1 VFAHAYLP
9 YLHSID
15 PLGTHRR
22 YRRSAFVAQYF
33 FYKSFLLCTLQI
45 AHAFASA
52 FAGASLFD
60 SFALMTFNTFY
71 TSLQPVAYAL
81 DRDVPDDEG
90 DGGGGTAS
98 SLGAGLGSGRHA
110 VTRINHCTP
119 TNGQSSPPQTA
130 NQYSESNMSDFII
143 FSLLTLPI
151 IHHSICRA
159 LIMLPPLLLRRT
171 ASVRRV
177 AHGRA
182 LHVGIADWVAR
193 SRSLPGRR
201 HLCYHDGRVRL
212 FWWWLIQQ

>member
-1 VFAHAYLP
+1 MRARRRLRDRAVSVSAAAGARARARVVRFLHLNISPIFYFDEWPFNFLSFVHACLP

-81 DRDVPDDEG
+81 DRDVPDDDDG
-90 DGGGGTAS
+90 DGGGGGGTAS
-98 SLGAGLGSGRHA
+98 GLSSGLGSGMHTI
-110 VTRINHCTP
+110 TRINHYAP
-119 TNGQSSPPQTA
+119 TNRQ
-130 NQYSESNMSDFII
+130 
-143 FSLLTLPI
+143 
-151 IHHSICRA
+151 
-159 LIMLPPLLLRRT
+159 
-171 ASVRRV
+171 
-177 AHGRA
+177 
-182 LHVGIADWVAR
+182 
-193 SRSLPGRR
+193 
-201 HLCYHDGRVRL
+201 RL
-212 FWWWLIQQ
+212 